1 MKASTETIV
10 RRSILGLLYTTSLVA
25 IGIWLSQG
33 WAFYRLAEHL
43 RPRHPDYARLTS
55 GGSWGHWFG
64 IVGSILIG
72 LLLLYIVRKRWR
84 ALDRTGSLRLWLD
97 VHIWMGITGPL
108 LIVLHSAFKVGGLVS
123 ISFWSMSAVALSGVL
138 GRYLY
143 LQIPRDESGEE
154 LDRQGMDQ
162 ARLRL
167 LGEAGLAW
175 DDLPSAI
182 QGHLARSGG
191 GPLQWLAEDLSWP
204 LRKSSWRKQL
214 SGHGMDATRVLK
226 ALRRLELLE
235 RRRSTLAL
243 ASRLLHYWHVFHRP
257 FALIMVLF
265 LIVHIVVAQLFQSNH
280 GLPQ

>member
-1 MKASTETIV
+1 MKEGTEKIL
-10 RRSILGLLYTTSLVA
+10 RRLILGLLYAVSLSA
-25 IGIWLSQG
+25 IGVWLVQG
-33 WAFYRLAEHL
+33 WSYYQLAEHL
-43 RPRHPDYARLTS
+43 RPRHEDYARLTA
-55 GGSWGHWFG
+55 GGTLGHWFG

-84 ALDRTGSLRLWLD
+84 ALDRAGSLRLWLD

-108 LIVLHSAFKVGGLVS
+108 LIILHSAFKVGGLVS

-154 LDRQGMDQ
+154 LDSKGMDQ
-162 ARLRL
+162 ARVRL
-167 LGEAGLAW
+167 LEEAGLAW
-175 DDLPSAI
+175 SELPTAI
-182 QGHLARSGG
+182 QGHLGAMGG
-191 GPLQWLAEDLSWP
+191 GPFHWLKEDITWP
-204 LRKSSWRKQL
+204 LRRSRWRKL
-214 SGHGMDATRVLK
+214 LLAHGQEPSRVLR
-226 ALRRLELLE
+226 ALRGLELLE
-235 RRRSTLAL
+235 RRRGTLAL

-265 LIVHIVVAQLFQSNH
+265 LLVHIVVAQLFQSNH